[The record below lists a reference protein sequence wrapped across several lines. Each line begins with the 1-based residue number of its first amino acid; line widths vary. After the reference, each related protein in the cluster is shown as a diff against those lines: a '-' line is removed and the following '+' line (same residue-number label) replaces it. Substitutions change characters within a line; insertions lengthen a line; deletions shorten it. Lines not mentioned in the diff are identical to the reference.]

1 MTLVIGQPIPL
12 ASQVCTLYLFNFLRF
27 FSPRHFKGIDHI
39 HMYATHNCVHM
50 FNYLANTTAPATV
63 QPGPLASQVP
73 KCVPL
78 QLSRSGDAQ
87 VAPQCNASELQKLQQ
102 KLGVTDSKVR
112 TNILEIVKIECL
124 LFAVCLI
131 CQSTYDAELEKIQ
144 LDKIFF

>member
-1 MTLVIGQPIPL
+1 M
-12 ASQVCTLYLFNFLRF
+12 
-27 FSPRHFKGIDHI
+27 
-39 HMYATHNCVHM
+39 
-50 FNYLANTTAPATV
+50 TAPATG

-112 TNILEIVKIECL
+112 TNILEIVKNKCL
-124 LFAVCLI
+124 LFAVRLVF
-131 CQSTYDAELEKIQ
+131 QSTYDAELEKIQ
-144 LDKIFF
+144 LKKYFSKTIFKLQH